1 MLKAKNNMINVIQ
14 KKQKIGTVKRQ
25 DILENQVNYAYLALG
40 SNLGKKIKNLEF
52 AKYKLTKIGINIV
65 KSSSFYITKSWPNTK
80 FPEFVN
86 SVIFIKTT
94 LLLPDLFIQIKLIEK
109 SLGRTKSPKNYPR
122 ICDIDIID
130 FNGKSLSIKFNSQ
143 KIDIPHLD
151 MHKRNF
157 VLMPLYEINQNWV
170 HPKSKKNIVKL
181 LSALP
186 SNDLRS
192 IKFD

>member
-1 MLKAKNNMINVIQ
+1 
-14 KKQKIGTVKRQ
+14 VKRQ

-40 SNLGKKIKNLEF
+40 SNLGKKKRNLEF
-52 AKYKLTKIGINIV
+52 VKYKLAKIGIDIV
-65 KSSSFYITKSWPNTK
+65 KSSSFYVTKSWPNTK
-80 FPEFVN
+80 FPDFVN
-86 SVIFIKTT
+86 AVIFIKTK
-94 LLLPDLFIQIKLIEK
+94 LLLADLFIQIKYIEK
-109 SLGRTKSPKNYPR
+109 YLGRTKSPKNYPR

-130 FNGKSLSIKFNSQ
+130 FNGKNLSIKLNSQ
-143 KIDIPHLD
+143 KIDIPHLN

-170 HPKSKKNIVKL
+170 HPKFKKNVVKL

-186 SNDLRS
+186 SNDLIS

>member
-1 MLKAKNNMINVIQ
+1 M
-14 KKQKIGTVKRQ
+14 KRQ

-52 AKYKLTKIGINIV
+52 AKYKLSKIGISII

-80 FPEFVN
+80 FPNFVN
-86 SVIFIKTT
+86 AVIFIKTN

-122 ICDIDIID
+122 LCDIDIID
-130 FNGKSLSIKFNSQ
+130 FNGKSLSIKIKSQ
-143 KIDIPHLD
+143 KIEIPHIN

-157 VLMPLYEINQNWV
+157 VLIPLYEINPNWV
-170 HPKSKKNIVKL
+170 HPKFKINIVKL
-181 LSALP
+181 LSVL
-186 SNDLRS
+186 SGNDLRN
-192 IKFD
+192 IKYDQIM